1 MKTLKDEIAALDK
14 ALDEFTNDCRARL
27 HEMAARGKRGWDDPL
42 WIKHIARD
50 MADDARDAFLNDN
63 RYHLH
68 DIANRAMMLWW
79 QKYRGTNSGLAI
91 EPPPDKPK
99 VYGCHCELEPGQSPD
114 ECVLTSH
121 PDDCVHAIQ
130 LALSNKPREDCPYWR
145 EVKEEG

>member
-79 QKYRGTNSGLAI
+79 QEYRGTNSSLAI
-91 EPPPDKPK
+91 EPAEKPK
-99 VYGCHCELEPGQSPD
+99 RYGCHCELGPGEKPD
-114 ECVLTSH
+114 GCVIKSF
-121 PDDCVHAIQ
+121 PENCVHATQ
-130 LALSNKPREDCPYWR
+130 LLRDGKTEQDCPYWR